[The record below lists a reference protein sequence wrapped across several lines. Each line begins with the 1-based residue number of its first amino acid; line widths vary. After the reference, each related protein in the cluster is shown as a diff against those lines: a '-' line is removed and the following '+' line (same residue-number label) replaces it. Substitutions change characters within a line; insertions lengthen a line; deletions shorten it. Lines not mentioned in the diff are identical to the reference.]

1 MNFNWGTVRRHGT
14 VDFCRTEGKIRLVH
28 AIKWFN
34 KNIKYL
40 LHKYGRWKRL
50 VCVEIG
56 VHISVLAMRTFLK
69 RFPKCVPSLT
79 QSSIFSLQKKNFFRT
94 CKCTLFIFN
103 RCTYIYYQ
111 RTHCNSFNCQT
122 LSCRRIN
129 YCLLV

>member
-14 VDFCRTEGKIRLVH
+14 VDFCRTEGKIRLGH

-56 VHISVLAMRTFLK
+56 VHISVLAMRTFEEVSQM
-69 RFPKCVPSLT
+69 RAIAHT
-79 QSSIFSLQKKNFFRT
+79 IFDIQFTKKNLFRT
-94 CKCTLFIFN
+94 CKCTLFLFN